1 MAILDS
7 FIPNGTKVPT
17 ADFYTQGNASN
28 INFLHTVVRQFSF
41 QEMTAKSGLA
51 PMTAPNVTNLE
62 YSLEISK
69 PTVIND

>member
-1 MAILDS
+1 
-7 FIPNGTKVPT
+7 
-17 ADFYTQGNASN
+17 
-28 INFLHTVVRQFSF
+28 VVRQFSF

>member
-1 MAILDS
+1 
-7 FIPNGTKVPT
+7 
-17 ADFYTQGNASN
+17 
-28 INFLHTVVRQFSF
+28 
-41 QEMTAKSGLA
+41 MTAKSGLA